1 MIHVLYGENE
11 FQKRQVLQALIK
23 EADVVRYDGEVLSL
37 DELQDIF
44 IGQTLF
50 GDSIT
55 HIIVGLSGNGDIWPV
70 LSTIVCDEQKTIIL
84 IENAIDKRTK
94 TYKWLQKT
102 AKMQEFVP
110 FNERQKPQLI
120 KWCVA
125 EAGQLGFRLQSV
137 QAERL
142 IDRLGY
148 DQLRLFHVLEQLS
161 LADKVTDGLIDEMV
175 PLAKTESAF
184 GLLAATLDGDVL
196 AIQRI
201 IAHLEKDGGAD
212 GAYQTMGLLA
222 SQTANLA
229 ALVLS
234 GNDRQLV
241 AADLAVNPYVL
252 QKISPYV
259 AKIDRQNLEYI
270 TSVLGRVDS
279 QMKAVNVNPWLL
291 MEAALVD
298 IASHQNMR

>member
-1 MIHVLYGENE
+1 MIHVLYGENQ
-11 FQKRQVLQALIK
+11 FQKRQALEVLIK
-23 EADVVRYDGEVLSL
+23 DADVMRYDGEMLSL

-44 IGQTLF
+44 IGQSLF
-50 GDSIT
+50 GDSIN

-102 AKMQEFVP
+102 AKMQEFTP
-110 FNERQKPQLI
+110 FNERQKSQLI
-120 KWCVA
+120 KWCMVEA
-125 EAGQLGFRLQSV
+125 ERLGFQLQSI

-161 LADKVTDGLIDEMV
+161 LADKVTDELIDEMV

-201 IAHLEKDGGAD
+201 ITHLEKDGGAD
-212 GAYQTMGLLA
+212 G
-222 SQTANLA
+222 
-229 ALVLS
+229 
-234 GNDRQLV
+234 R
-241 AADLAVNPYVL
+241 
-252 QKISPYV
+252 
-259 AKIDRQNLEYI
+259 
-270 TSVLGRVDS
+270 
-279 QMKAVNVNPWLL
+279 
-291 MEAALVD
+291 
-298 IASHQNMR
+298 

>member
-1 MIHVLYGENE
+1 MIHVLYGENQ
-11 FQKRQVLQALIK
+11 FQKRQALQALIK
-23 EADVVRYDGEVLSL
+23 EADVVRYDGEALSL

-44 IGQTLF
+44 IGQSLF

-70 LSTIVCDEQKTIIL
+70 LSTVAYDEQKTIIL

-148 DQLRLFHVLEQLS
+148 DQLRLFH
-161 LADKVTDGLIDEMV
+161 
-175 PLAKTESAF
+175 
-184 GLLAATLDGDVL
+184 
-196 AIQRI
+196 
-201 IAHLEKDGGAD
+201 
-212 GAYQTMGLLA
+212 YQ
-222 SQTANLA
+222 
-229 ALVLS
+229 
-234 GNDRQLV
+234 DR
-241 AADLAVNPYVL
+241 
-252 QKISPYV
+252 K
-259 AKIDRQNLEYI
+259 
-270 TSVLGRVDS
+270 SVV
-279 QMKAVNVNPWLL
+279 
-291 MEAALVD
+291 
-298 IASHQNMR
+298 

>member
-11 FQKRQVLQALIK
+11 FQKRQALQALIK

-44 IGQTLF
+44 IGQNLF
-50 GDSIT
+50 GDSVT
-55 HIIVGLSGNGDIWPV
+55 HIIMGLSGNGDIWPV
-70 LSTIVCDEQKTIIL
+70 LSTVAYDEQKTIIL

-161 LADKVTDGLIDEMV
+161 LVDKVTDELIDEMV

-184 GLLAATLDGDVL
+184 GLLAVTLDGDVL

-201 IAHLEKDGGAD
+201 IAHLEKDSGAD

-222 SQTANLA
+222 SQIANLA

-259 AKIDRQNLEYI
+259 AKIDRQKLEYI

-279 QMKAVNVNPWLL
+279 QMKAASVNPWLL